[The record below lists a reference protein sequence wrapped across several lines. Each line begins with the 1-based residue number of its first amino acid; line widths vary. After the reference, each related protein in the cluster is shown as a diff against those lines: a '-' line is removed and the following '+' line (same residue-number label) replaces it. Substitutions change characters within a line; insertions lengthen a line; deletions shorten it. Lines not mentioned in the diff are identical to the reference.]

1 MSWPPQPMISLTLL
15 MFNRIAVLF
24 IRPAPP
30 LLNSVFRHFHSP
42 RSRHMLERASPRTG
56 EQREQQSHEQRN
68 FRTHAKQPATRS
80 YAPLPA
86 PGTLSG
92 LDAIPAGRRGPDA
105 GVRYGAVFHGSAR
118 GRQHLGN
125 HHSGVGGVIAVHVRR
140 PDDGALP
147 RAAGRP

>member
-15 MFNRIAVLF
+15 MFIEPESSSFGQLRLSV
-24 IRPAPP
+24 
-30 LLNSVFRHFHSP
+30 NSVFRHFHSP

-56 EQREQQSHEQRN
+56 EQRDQQSYEQRN

-80 YAPLPA
+80 HASLPA

-105 GVRYGAVFHGSAR
+105 GVRYGAIFHGSAR
-118 GRQHLGN
+118 GRQHLG
-125 HHSGVGGVIAVHVRR
+125 
-140 PDDGALP
+140 
-147 RAAGRP
+147 